1 MGRKV
6 IKVNETTAI
15 VVEPFKNQY
24 GDYIGVREFYKPKS
38 DLEGDWRPTQKGFS
52 IPMPDGDEDGSAG
65 KDVPKKVRNAIKWAV
80 ENFEE
85 EHKVLEST
93 KGPKSKKKD
102 EEDEK
107 PSKKKD
113 KKKSKKSKDEDE
125 E

>member
-6 IKVNETTAI
+6 IKINENTAI

-52 IPMPDGDEDGSAG
+52 IPVPGDEG
-65 KDVPKKVRNAIKWAV
+65 KDVPKKVRKAIAWAV
-80 ENFEE
+80 ENFED

-93 KGPKSKKKD
+93 KGPKGKKSKKD
-102 EEDEK
+102 DDEDER
-107 PSKKKD
+107 PSKKKA
-113 KKKSKKSKDEDE
+113 SRRDE
-125 E
+125 EDDE